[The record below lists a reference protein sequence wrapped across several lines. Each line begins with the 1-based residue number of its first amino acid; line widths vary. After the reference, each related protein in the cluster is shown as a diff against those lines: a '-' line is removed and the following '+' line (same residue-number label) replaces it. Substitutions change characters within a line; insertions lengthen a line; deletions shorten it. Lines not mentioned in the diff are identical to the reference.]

1 MEGEEKEKEGKGF
14 TVRDKRHFFQQEE
27 ERSPGKKEKG
37 EKPGA
42 DEARVRGEE
51 REKEAKRKE
60 EKKEEKKEERKEEKK
75 EERKEGQKEGISFPE
90 ITFSNFVFS
99 LTTQALIQLG
109 EIQDPESKE
118 PIKSLPLA
126 KQTIDLIGM
135 LQEKTR
141 GNLTKEEEAL
151 INNALYD
158 LRMRYVKASG

>member
-1 MEGEEKEKEGKGF
+1 LEDAQCFYSGGVIRMEGEEKEKEGKGF
-14 TVRDKRHFFQQEE
+14 TVRDKRHFFQEEE
-27 ERSPGKKEKG
+27 ERSPGKEEKG

-60 EKKEEKKEERKEEKK
+60 E
-75 EERKEGQKEGISFPE
+75 RKEGQKEGIPFPE

-151 INNALYD
+151 INSALYD

>member
-1 MEGEEKEKEGKGF
+1 LKDAQCFYSGGVIKMEGEEKEKEGKGF

-27 ERSPGKKEKG
+27 ERSPGKEEKE

-42 DEARVRGEE
+42 DEARLKEE
-51 REKEAKRKE
+51 KRKKEAKRKE
-60 EKKEEKKEERKEEKK
+60 EERKEE
-75 EERKEGQKEGISFPE
+75 IPFPE

-135 LQEKTR
+135 LQEKTK

-158 LRMRYVKASG
+158 LRMKYVKASG

>member
-27 ERSPGKKEKG
+27 ERSPGKEEKG

-42 DEARVRGEE
+42 DEARLRGEK
-51 REKEAKRKE
+51 RKKEVKRKE
-60 EKKEEKKEERKEEKK
+60 EEKEERKEDEK
-75 EERKEGQKEGISFPE
+75 EERKEGQKEGIPFPE

-158 LRMRYVKASG
+158 LRMRYVKASA

>member
-14 TVRDKRHFFQQEE
+14 TVRDRRHFFQQEE
-27 ERSPGKKEKG
+27 ERPPGKKEKG

-60 EKKEEKKEERKEEKK
+60 E
-75 EERKEGQKEGISFPE
+75 RKEGQKEGIPFPE

-135 LQEKTR
+135 LQEKTK

-158 LRMRYVKASG
+158 LRMKYVKASG